1 MPDLSISGSFD
12 EIDVEDTEED
22 EVDQTVPRLKKRTV
36 HTGIGDLEI
45 YSLYD
50 KYRTGR
56 LVVQP
61 DFQRQFVWD
70 DKKSSKLIE
79 SGLLGIPLPVIYLS
93 EEPDDRFYVIDGQQR
108 LTSFFSFIDGRFPD
122 GREFTLKGLTVF
134 SEYNN
139 KTFKELPKEVQGKIK
154 DCTIRAITFKRESDG
169 DLKYEIFERL
179 NTGSV
184 SLNDQELRNCIY
196 RGKYNDLLRRLS
208 ENDDFRYL
216 MGISMPDRR
225 MKDVEFVLRFAAF
238 YHASYLNYRAPMKTF
253 LNSEM
258 EHYQFISDSDAA
270 ELERDF
276 KKAVSVTRS
285 LFDKQA
291 FKRFYPGDERNPSGK
306 WEQKKFNASLYDIM
320 MYSFARADKNK
331 VYQNA
336 DAIREAII
344 DLMTTDHDFI
354 TAIEKATSSNRMVTT
369 RFDKWRMTL
378 DSIVGID
385 EREPRCF
392 SRKLKEELYAQNPTC
407 AICGQ
412 RIQSADDAA
421 VDHIKQYWL
430 GGRTIPENARLTHR
444 YCNMARPRKEAAG
457 ASPEPGIKKN
467 SF

>member
-1 MPDLSISGSFD
+1 MPDLSLSEPCD
-12 EIDVEDTEED
+12 EIDVEDTGED
-22 EVDQTVPRLKKRTV
+22 ELDQVELNLQKRNV
-36 HTGIGDLEI
+36 HSDSSDLEI
-45 YSLYD
+45 FSLYN
-50 KYRTGR
+50 KYRKGK
-56 LVVQP
+56 LVIQP

-79 SGLLGIPLPVIYLS
+79 SGLLDIPLPVIYLS
-93 EEPDDRFYVIDGQQR
+93 EEKDGKIYVIDGQQR

-134 SEYNN
+134 PEYNN
-139 KTFKELPKEVQGKIK
+139 KNFKELPEEVQEKING
-154 DCTIRAITFKRESDG
+154 CTIRTITFKQESDG

-238 YHASYLNYRAPMKTF
+238 YHASYLNYGAPMKTF
-253 LNSEM
+253 LNREM
-258 EHYQFISDSDAA
+258 KKYQFISDSDAV
-270 ELERDF
+270 ELEKDF
-276 KKAVSVTRS
+276 KKAVSVIRS

-291 FKRFYPGDERNPSGK
+291 FKRYYPGDERNPSGK
-306 WEQKKFNASLYDIM
+306 WEPKQFNASLYDIM

-354 TAIEKATSSNRMVTT
+354 TAIEKATSSNKMVTT
-369 RFDKWRMTL
+369 RFDKWRMAL
-378 DSIVGID
+378 DAIVGID

-392 SRKLKEELYAQNPTC
+392 SRKLKEELYDRDPTC

-412 RIQSADDAA
+412 RIQSVDDAA
-421 VDHIKQYWL
+421 VDHIEQYWL
-430 GGRTIPENARLTHR
+430 GGKTIPENARLAHR
-444 YCNMARPRKEAAG
+444 YCNMARPRKEAAKI
-457 ASPEPGIKKN
+457 SLEPEAKKN
-467 SF
+467 